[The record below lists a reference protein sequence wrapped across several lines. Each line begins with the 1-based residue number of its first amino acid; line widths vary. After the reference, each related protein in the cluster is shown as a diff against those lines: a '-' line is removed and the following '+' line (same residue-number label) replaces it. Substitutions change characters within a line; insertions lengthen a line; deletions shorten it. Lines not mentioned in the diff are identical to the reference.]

1 MSVNVS
7 PGVHIP
13 DPLATD
19 AATAS
24 TAAGPCHL
32 CRRGI
37 LRGERYGRLVPS
49 ERLAH
54 VICVASQAGM
64 DTRRAA

>member
-1 MSVNVS
+1 MSANVS
-7 PGVHIP
+7 HDRKIP
-13 DPLATD
+13 APLATD

-24 TAAGPCHL
+24 TALGACHL
-32 CRRGI
+32 CQRGI
-37 LRGERYGRLVPS
+37 LRGQRYGRLFPS

-54 VICVASQAGM
+54 VVCVAQSAGT

>member
-1 MSVNVS
+1 MSANIAADAK
-7 PGVHIP
+7 IP
-13 DPLATD
+13 APLATD

-24 TAAGPCHL
+24 TAAGQCHL

-54 VICVASQAGM
+54 VICVASQAGT